1 MHSLLYYHFPEQK
14 GEEMGHSTG
23 TSKNNSNPTILLID
37 DEDRFRQALARQ
49 LEVRDFNVLD
59 TSNGEDAI
67 KLVRHK
73 NPEVVVL
80 DQKMPGMDG
89 IQTLKEIKKLRPEM
103 QVIMHT
109 GHGCMESARITGKH
123 DVFNYLEKPCP
134 LDDLIKVIRAA
145 LEERVNALA
154 RNEIP
159 EIKKSSLLDWLI
171 GVQNAR
177 PGVIILGTLLFMG
190 IIFMP
195 VPHQLEAFLVSK
207 KTGALGE
214 AIAGYSEYRQME
226 IGQSIS
232 EYYVKKA
239 KLHNTAK
246 SKNTGATIP
255 EFGTDQIAFR
265 AKVMVGVLVIAAF
278 FWATGAVPIGITAL
292 LVGVL
297 MYFFGILPPSQV
309 AKAYAKDSVVFIFGV
324 LALAAAISKTGLD
337 RRIGI
342 LLLGT
347 STSLW
352 RFAFIFGP
360 LLAMT
365 ASFLS
370 EHALVA
376 FIAPIL
382 MLVYMAVI
390 NRAGL
395 RKDRGMVVMLLLM
408 LTFCANVGGPGS
420 PAAGGRNAVML
431 GIFADYGVNIS
442 FGQWIKMGFPFVPV
456 MAMVIAA
463 YFILV
468 FRNRI
473 KVSSVNIAAE
483 VRRESEKIGKMTVDE
498 YKAAIV
504 LILIVV
510 LWTTLSS
517 RFGMGGPVIL
527 CLVLLNIL
535 GILRWKDINSIHWDV
550 VALYAA
556 ASAMGYGLAI
566 TGAALWLASSF
577 VSLLPDFLK
586 SGTGLCIST
595 SFITGILTN
604 FMSDGATVAAVGPI
618 TIPMAALSG
627 TSPLMAG
634 LATAFASSFAHML
647 VIGTPNN
654 AIVFS
659 MAKDP
664 ETGEQLLTMKD
675 FFIHGLAI
683 FILSLAVLWVWVF
696 FGYWQWIAV

>member
-1 MHSLLYYHFPEQK
+1 MEQRLAAN
-14 GEEMGHSTG
+14 ESN
-23 TSKNNSNPTILLID
+23 SKPTILLID
-37 DEDRFRQALARQ
+37 DEDRFRRALARQ
-49 LEVRDFNVLD
+49 LEVRDFKVLD
-59 TSNGEDAI
+59 TNNGEDAI

-73 NPEVVVL
+73 NPEVIIL

-89 IQTLKEIKKLRPEM
+89 IQTLKEIKKIKPEV

-123 DVFNYLEKPCP
+123 DVFNYLEKPCA
-134 LDDLIKVIRAA
+134 LDHLIKVIRAA

-154 RNEIP
+154 RHEIP
-159 EIKKSSLLDWLI
+159 EIKKSNLVDWLL

-177 PGVIILGTLLFMG
+177 PGIILLGILLFG
-190 IIFMP
+190 CIIFMP
-195 VPHQLEAFLVSK
+195 TPHQLETFLVSK
-207 KTGALGE
+207 KTGKIGE
-214 AIAGYSEYRQME
+214 VIAGYSEYRQME

-232 EYYVKKA
+232 EYYAKKA
-239 KLHNTAK
+239 KLYDTVKAQNGSVVSTE
-246 SKNTGATIP
+246 I
-255 EFGTDQIAFR
+255 ETDQIAFR
-265 AKVMVGVLVIAAF
+265 AKVMVGILVLAAL

-297 MYFFGILPPSQV
+297 MYFLGVLPPSQV

-347 STSLW
+347 STSLR
-352 RFAFIFGP
+352 RFALIFGP

-382 MLVYMAVI
+382 MLVYMGAI
-390 NRAGL
+390 SGAGL
-395 RKDRGMVVMLLLM
+395 KKDKGMVVMLLLT
-408 LTFCANVGGPGS
+408 LTFCANIGGPGS

-431 GIFADYGVNIS
+431 GIFSDYGVDIS
-442 FGQWIKMGFPFVPV
+442 FWRWIKMGLPFVPV
-456 MAMVIAA
+456 MATVIAG
-463 YFILV
+463 YFIMV
-468 FRNRI
+468 FRKKI
-473 KVSSVNIAAE
+473 KVKSVNIAAE
-483 VRRESEKIGKMTVDE
+483 VRRESEKIGKMTADE
-498 YKAAIV
+498 FKAAGV
-504 LILIVV
+504 LILVVV
-510 LWTTLSS
+510 LWTTLSN
-517 RFGMGGPVIL
+517 RVGMGGPVIL

-535 GILRWKDINSIHWDV
+535 GILRWKDINGIHWDV

-556 ASAMGYGLAI
+556 ASAMGYGLAA
-566 TGAALWLASSF
+566 TGAALWLANSF
-577 VSLLPDFLK
+577 VSVLPDFLK

-618 TIPMAALSG
+618 TVPMATLSG
-627 TSPLMAG
+627 TSPIMVG

-647 VIGTPNN
+647 IIGTPNN

-696 FGYWQWIAV
+696 FGYWQLIAV